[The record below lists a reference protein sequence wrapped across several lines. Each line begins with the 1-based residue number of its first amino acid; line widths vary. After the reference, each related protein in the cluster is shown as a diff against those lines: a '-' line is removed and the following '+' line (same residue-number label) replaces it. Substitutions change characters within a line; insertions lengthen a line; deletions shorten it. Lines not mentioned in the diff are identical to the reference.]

1 MPLCVLDNDDLSRRF
16 RELSSGYSAWARGFN
31 SGCLAEFRLMLGLMG
46 KKADA
51 EDAEE
56 WFPELDT

>member
-1 MPLCVLDNDDLSRRF
+1 
-16 RELSSGYSAWARGFN
+16 
-31 SGCLAEFRLMLGLMG
+31 LAEFRLMLGLMG